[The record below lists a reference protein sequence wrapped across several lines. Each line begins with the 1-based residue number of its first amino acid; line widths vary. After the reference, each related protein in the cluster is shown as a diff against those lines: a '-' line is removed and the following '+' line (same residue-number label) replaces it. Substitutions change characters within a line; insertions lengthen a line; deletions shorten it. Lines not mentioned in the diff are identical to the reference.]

1 MEDKK
6 FDPKKLAKLNN
17 PERLKDISPEF
28 IWEKLKIANPAI
40 LVDIG
45 AGTGFFTVP
54 FLQYLENGKIYACDL
69 SEIMIDWMKNNV
81 CIKHP
86 EVIPVKMEENA
97 VPLESGIADLVYMI
111 NLHHELDN
119 PTKILQESQRLLK
132 STGSIFI
139 VDWKKEDMPE
149 GPPAHIRCSAAQVK
163 DELEG
168 VYFSNVRIFDDM
180 KKHFLVVADK

>member
-1 MEDKK
+1 MENK
-6 FDPKKLAKLNN
+6 FDPKKLKKLNN
-17 PERLKDISPEF
+17 PERLKDISPEY
-28 IWEKLKIANPAI
+28 IWKKLQIVNPTV

-86 EVIPVKMEENA
+86 GVLPVKMEENT
-97 VPLESGIADLVYMI
+97 VPLENGIADLVYMI

-119 PTKILQESQRLLK
+119 PEKILQESQRLLK

-139 VDWKKEDMPE
+139 VDWKKEDMSE
-149 GPPAHIRCSAAQVK
+149 GPPTHIRCSVAQVK

-168 VYFSNVRIFDDM
+168 AQFRNIRIFDEM
-180 KKHFLVVADK
+180 KKHFLVIADK